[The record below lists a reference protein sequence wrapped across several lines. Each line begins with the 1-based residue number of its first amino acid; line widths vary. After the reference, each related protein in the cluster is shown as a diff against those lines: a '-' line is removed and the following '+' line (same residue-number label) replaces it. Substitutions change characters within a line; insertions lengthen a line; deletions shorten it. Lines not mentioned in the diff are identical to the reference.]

1 MKSTGFS
8 SILAGPNIAEWVEW
22 KAFVWRLLSL
32 LQSLTGSNMDYFQ
45 CGQDGGDLPLG
56 TRPCASKV
64 LCDQPGT
71 GGEDVGIP
79 FDEHKLF

>member
-1 MKSTGFS
+1 M
-8 SILAGPNIAEWVEW
+8 
-22 KAFVWRLLSL
+22 

-71 GGEDVGIP
+71 GGEDVDIP